1 MSKKGFAFSKNRP
14 VLFVLKKDTV
24 MSSMRLYVIIINLV
38 HSLRVKMKN
47 KELTQLAVDIQQGL
61 QRLGP
66 DRVVALSV
74 HKTKELIAELDAKAT
89 QLASE
94 LSSADQ

>member
-1 MSKKGFAFSKNRP
+1 
-14 VLFVLKKDTV
+14 
-24 MSSMRLYVIIINLV
+24 
-38 HSLRVKMKN
+38 MKN

-66 DRVVALSV
+66 ERVVALSV

-89 QLASE
+89 LLASE
-94 LSSADQ
+94 LSSTDQ

>member
-1 MSKKGFAFSKNRP
+1 
-14 VLFVLKKDTV
+14 
-24 MSSMRLYVIIINLV
+24 
-38 HSLRVKMKN
+38 MKN
-47 KELTQLAVDIQQGL
+47 KELTQLAVDIQHGL

>member
-1 MSKKGFAFSKNRP
+1 MSI
-14 VLFVLKKDTV
+14 
-24 MSSMRLYVIIINLV
+24 MRLYVIIINLA

-47 KELTQLAVDIQQGL
+47 NELAQLAVDIQQRL

-66 DRVVALSV
+66 NRVVALSV

-89 QLASE
+89 LLASK
-94 LSSADQ
+94 LSSVDQ

>member
-1 MSKKGFAFSKNRP
+1 MKKN
-14 VLFVLKKDTV
+14 
-24 MSSMRLYVIIINLV
+24 
-38 HSLRVKMKN
+38 
-47 KELTQLAVDIQQGL
+47 ELAQLALDIQQGL

-74 HKTKELIAELDAKAT
+74 HKTKELIAELDSKAT
-89 QLASE
+89 LLASE

>member
-1 MSKKGFAFSKNRP
+1 
-14 VLFVLKKDTV
+14 
-24 MSSMRLYVIIINLV
+24 
-38 HSLRVKMKN
+38 MKN

-89 QLASE
+89 RLASE
-94 LSSADQ
+94 LSSTDQ